1 MPLHSGDAVY
11 IEKIEP
17 RVQEKIALAMSRSP
31 LRKVQSA
38 ATVRRAL

>member
-31 LRKVQSA
+31 LRKVQRA

>member
-17 RVQEKIALAMSRSP
+17 RVQDKIALEIRRSP
-31 LRKVQSA
+31 LKNAHSA
-38 ATVRRAL
+38 ATIKRAL